1 MNAPTRSAPRT
12 FRPFRAPK
20 AQRKPRT
27 SRIPSVLAIV
37 SLVSAL
43 ILLVGALQ
51 KTGRFGGG
59 NFLWDAWVTAAPV
72 TRFFVMLTLLA
83 GLLGAGS
90 AALTLTWK
98 RKGQMDL
105 LAASA
110 FLVAGLALLV
120 GATYQPQWGASQV
133 TPIVMGGVLAAGFIG
148 VLFSAGRRYAP
159 KKKDAAEPQT
169 Q

>member
-1 MNAPTRSAPRT
+1 MNAQPSSAPRT
-12 FRPFRAPK
+12 FRSTFRAAPK
-20 AQRKPRT
+20 SARV
-27 SRIPSVLAIV
+27 SRLSSALAIV
-37 SLVSAL
+37 SLASATA
-43 ILLVGALQ
+43 LLVGALQ

-59 NFLWDAWVTAAPV
+59 NFLWDAWVAASPV
-72 TRFFVMLTLLA
+72 TRFFVMLALLA
-83 GLLGAGS
+83 GLIGAGS

-98 RKGQMDL
+98 RKGHLDL

-159 KKKDAAEPQT
+159 KKAKDAEPQAP
-169 Q
+169 